1 MQYCILL
8 LAFYICCSCQQAE
21 TTSLGDA
28 ALLAT
33 TKDTLTVLDKKM
45 LGSHSVMHKTLVDE
59 LYLNTLPKLPGDS
72 SFFGQVQINA
82 LESGSQKSLRKVYQ
96 RIVTPQKTNALENTR
111 HLDLSDQ
118 HIHYIPNKITRY
130 SNLRFLSLK
139 NNHIQAINPKLSH
152 CKKLKKLDLSS
163 NGIKK
168 LPFGLIYL
176 TQIEELVLA
185 DNSLTSLPSYFY
197 NLNNLKKLDL
207 SNPHT
212 AMAEYRNEITHLPK
226 VLLRMHNI
234 EKLFLEN
241 LPLDG
246 LPHNMQKMSNLMVLS
261 LKGNNK
267 LNLNQAFN
275 SLGKMNNLIALD
287 LSFIGRR
294 TLPRSI
300 SKLKNLKVLVWH
312 ENNRIN
318 RDFVL
323 ETLKE
328 LLPNTKIYFGE
339 KGVATP
345 FLRGNSIATL
355 KNAGY

>member
-8 LAFYICCSCQQAE
+8 LTFYICCSCQQAKTAPFE
-21 TTSLGDA
+21 EATLSSTSE
-28 ALLAT
+28 
-33 TKDTLTVLDKKM
+33 DTLTVLDKNI
-45 LGSHSVMHKTLVDE
+45 LEIHSVMHKELVDE
-59 LYLNTLPKLPGDS
+59 LYLNTVSKLPGDS
-72 SFFGQVQINA
+72 SFFGQAQVNA
-82 LESGSQKSLRKVYQ
+82 LEAGSQKSLRKVYQ
-96 RIVTPQKTNALENTR
+96 RIITPQKPNALENTK

-118 HIHYIPNKITRY
+118 DIHYIPNKVALY

-139 NNHIQAINPKLSH
+139 NNQIQAINPKLSH

-168 LPFGLIYL
+168 IPFGLIYL

-185 DNSLTSLPSYFY
+185 DNNLTSLPSYFY

-207 SNPHT
+207 SNPHS
-212 AMAEYRNEITHLPK
+212 AMATYRNEITHLPK
-226 VLLRMHNI
+226 VLLRMQNI
-234 EKLFLEN
+234 EKLFLDN

-246 LPHNMQKMSNLMVLS
+246 LPHDIKKMSNLMVIS

-267 LNLNQAFN
+267 LNLNQVFN

-294 TLPRSI
+294 TLPKNI

-312 ENNRIN
+312 ENNHMN
-318 RDFVL
+318 RAFVL
-323 ETLKE
+323 KTLKQ

-345 FLRGNSIATL
+345 FLRGNSIATI